1 MTEPVLLARPDLV
14 VCDECDAVH
23 ERIELPNGI
32 IARCRR
38 CNAVLG
44 RGRMLRMQTLLAF
57 SVAALLL
64 LLVANSAPIVT
75 LDLNGVVNRATL
87 PESIRYT
94 WESGQP
100 LVALLTAVTAQVF
113 PLVFTLLR
121 IYLLISLM
129 QGLVPRG
136 FALAMRAL
144 DFVTRWSMVEVFMM
158 GTVVAVVRG
167 ASLTSATPGI
177 GLFAYGALALLLTA
191 ITAAGTHSM
200 WKRGAAL
207 GSIHPE
213 GAPA

>member
-1 MTEPVLLARPDLV
+1 MTEPVLVARPDLV

-23 ERIELPNGI
+23 ERIELASGTV
-32 IARCRR
+32 ARCRR
-38 CNAVLG
+38 CNALLG
-44 RGRMLRMQTLLAF
+44 RGRMLHMQALLAF
-57 SVAALLL
+57 SIGALVLMV
-64 LLVANSAPIVT
+64 VANSAPIVT
-75 LDLNGVVNRATL
+75 LDLRGVVSQATL
-87 PESIRYT
+87 PDSIQYT

-100 LVALLTAVTAQVF
+100 LVALLTAATVQVF

-121 IYLLISLM
+121 IYLLVSLM

-136 FALAMRAL
+136 FAPAMRAL

-167 ASLTSATPGI
+167 ATLTSATPGI

-213 GAPA
+213 GAAP